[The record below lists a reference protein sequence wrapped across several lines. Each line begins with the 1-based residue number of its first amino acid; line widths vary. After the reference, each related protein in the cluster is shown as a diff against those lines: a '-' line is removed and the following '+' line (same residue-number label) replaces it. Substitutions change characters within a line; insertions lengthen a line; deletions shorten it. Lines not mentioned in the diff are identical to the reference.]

1 MQVMKQKKQTV
12 VRSLDYWRDQSTH
25 RCDGGAMFTQLTNI
39 FNDILFILLSAG
51 TLSRLFDYTQL
62 KAASGFSL
70 PCLFFFF

>member
-39 FNDILFILLSAG
+39 FNDLYYLS
-51 TLSRLFDYTQL
+51 
-62 KAASGFSL
+62 FSAQA
-70 PCLFFFF
+70 PCLDCLITPSWKLLLAFLSLVFFFF